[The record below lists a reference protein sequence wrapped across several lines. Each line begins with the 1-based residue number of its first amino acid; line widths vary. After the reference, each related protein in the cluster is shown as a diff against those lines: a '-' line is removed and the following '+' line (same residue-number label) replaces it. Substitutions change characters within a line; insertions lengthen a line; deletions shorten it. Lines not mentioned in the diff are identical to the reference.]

1 MRRILVNYAKPGMV
15 LARDL
20 HDGYGHTLLEKGS
33 QLGPEHVQALARV
46 GVTELL
52 IEDDRVNDVVA
63 SPLISPELSGAA
75 AEALT
80 QILCRLQSVQQPE
93 RTGVGMGQMR
103 LGALSAGTGNQ
114 QTANISSDL
123 TLIRRVAFEMVQ
135 QLTPNPNG
143 DPTISGCHS
152 AEDYDF
158 LLPAKTAEISLLM
171 GKVAGLDQAQLVNL
185 GMAALL
191 QNIGYT
197 RVSPHTLTQK
207 PGALWEELAFVRAWR
222 ASDTGPGHEKMPVTA
237 AELQAIW
244 KHAEH
249 GAEILKQA
257 NTVDAEVIEII
268 VEHHE
273 RWNGSGYPRELKAER
288 IMLPARI
295 LAIADTCC
303 TMASERPYREA
314 FLPLDVA
321 ELIVAYSGEL
331 YDPDMVR
338 IFIENVP
345 TFPTGVM
352 VKLSSGEAGIVT
364 DANVG
369 LIGRP
374 KVRVCYDKDNRPV
387 DSPYEVDLAEPQ
399 NRDKLIATTVEY

>member
-1 MRRILVNYAKPGMV
+1 MRRILVNYAKPGMI

-20 HDGYGHTLLEKGS
+20 HDGYGHVLLEKGTP
-33 QLGPEHVQALARV
+33 LGPEHVQALARV
-46 GVTELL
+46 GVSELL
-52 IEDDRVNDVVA
+52 IEDERVNDIVV
-63 SPLISPELSGAA
+63 SPIISPELRGAA

-80 QILCRLQSVQQPE
+80 QILARLETVQQPE
-93 RTGVGMGQMR
+93 RTSVGTGQMR
-103 LGALSAGTGNQ
+103 LGAQSAAGGIEND
-114 QTANISSDL
+114 ANIGSDL
-123 TLIRRVAFEMVQ
+123 TLIRRVTFEMVQ
-135 QLTPNPNG
+135 QLTPTPTG

-158 LLPAKTAEISLLM
+158 ILPVKTAEISLLM
-171 GKVAGLDQAQLVNL
+171 GKVAGLNQTQLVNL

-197 RVSPHTLTQK
+197 RVFPNNLTQK

-222 ASDTGPGHEKMPVTA
+222 TGNNGPGHEKTPITA
-237 AELQAIW
+237 AELQAVW

-249 GAEILKQA
+249 GEEILKQA
-257 NTVDAEVIEII
+257 NALDAEVIEI
-268 VEHHE
+268 VLQHHE
-273 RWNGSGYPRELKAER
+273 RWNGSGYPRELKAGE
-288 IMLPARI
+288 ILPPARI
-295 LAIADTCC
+295 LAIADACC

-314 FLPLDVA
+314 FLPLEVA

-331 YDPDMVR
+331 YDPEMVR

-352 VKLSSGEAGIVT
+352 VRLNTGEVGIVT
-364 DANVG
+364 DSNVG

-374 KVRVCYDKDNRPV
+374 KVRVCNDKDGRPIPR
-387 DSPYEVDLAEPQ
+387 PYEVDLAEPQ